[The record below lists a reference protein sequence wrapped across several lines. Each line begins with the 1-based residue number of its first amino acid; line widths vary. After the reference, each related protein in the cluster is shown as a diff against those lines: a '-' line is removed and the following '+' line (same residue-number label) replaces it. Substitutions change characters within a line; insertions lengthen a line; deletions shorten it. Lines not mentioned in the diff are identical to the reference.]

1 MTTRADV
8 DSLIAFLRTTFVD
21 QDVVAGPPATKFD
34 IARRPGGWPAA
45 KADSTGT
52 KGAAL
57 PPPTYF
63 PSLLPMPN
71 GIQTRQEI
79 QNQLF

>member
-8 DSLIAFLRTTFVD
+8 DTLVAFLRATFAD
-21 QDVVAGPPATKFD
+21 QDVVAEPPATEFD
-34 IARRPGGWPAA
+34 ITRRPR
-45 KADSTGT
+45 KADATGT
-52 KGAAL
+52 NGTAL

-79 QNQLF
+79 QNQLV